1 MKILSVPIYKDM
13 VVYKNL
19 PEKKPNI
26 INVKNFE
33 EHGIFE
39 SSIVLPL
46 HTGTHI
52 DYPLHVIAN
61 GKNSSDYSISNILY
75 KGYIADLSNEK
86 IITEEIVK
94 KIPLDDIEVLM
105 FKTKNNTKN
114 EFDFEFTYLDKQAA
128 KYLALSKLKFVGTD
142 QLGIERAQPDHETH
156 KSLLEKDILII
167 EGVNL
172 ESIIEGTHS
181 FMFFTFQIRGVEA
194 EPIVVCVD

>member
-26 INVKNFE
+26 INAKNFE

-52 DYPLHVIAN
+52 DYPLHVIED

-75 KGYIADLSNEK
+75 KGYVADLSNEK

-128 KYLALSKLKFVGTD
+128 KYLASSKLKFVGTD
-142 QLGIERAQPDHETH
+142 QLGIERAQPEHETH
-156 KSLLEKDILII
+156 RSLLEKDILII

-172 ESIIEGTHS
+172 EAVIEGAYS
-181 FMFFTFQIRGVEA
+181 FIFFTFQIKGVEA